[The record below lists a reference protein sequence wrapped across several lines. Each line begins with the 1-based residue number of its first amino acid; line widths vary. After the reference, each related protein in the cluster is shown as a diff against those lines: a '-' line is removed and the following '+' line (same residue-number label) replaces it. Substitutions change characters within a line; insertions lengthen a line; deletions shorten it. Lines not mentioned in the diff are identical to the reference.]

1 MPKEGTMDW
10 FDDFENDDA
19 FEDEFDQVPE
29 MDDPPDGDSE
39 CDAEPNQAESQG
51 DGFTATDAF
60 FLGSAMGFGY
70 EEGLRERK
78 RRKRKRFS
86 DDDDSE

>member
-1 MPKEGTMDW
+1 MDW
-10 FDDFENDDA
+10 FDDFDD
-19 FEDEFDQVPE
+19 FEDEYDADAE
-29 MDDPPDGDSE
+29 MDDPFDGDSE

-51 DGFTATDAF
+51 DGFTTEDAF

-86 DDDDSE
+86 DDDDSD